1 MGTWPAFGIESLR
14 WSSPDLEYGPR
25 TARSRERG
33 PYESAVPAR
42 IADATVTLD
51 STTMALVAEASAEIA
66 RLDGESLGMATSF
79 ASLLLRTEAASSSQ
93 IENLTSSPRAIALA
107 ELGRRGR
114 ANADEI
120 VANVSAMTEALQ
132 LADRLDSDAILAMH
146 RVLMREHMPQVAGRW
161 REQPVW
167 IGGSAR
173 SPHGADYVAPRAEL
187 VPAAMQDL
195 AGFMARDDVPALAQA
210 AITHAQFENIHP
222 FPDGN
227 GRTGRALLHAQLRHA
242 RLVRQTIVPVS
253 AGLLAD
259 TGRYFEAL
267 ARYRAGDVA
276 SIVVRVCEAVFPAL
290 ENSRRLIDDVR
301 EARARWDDVIRAR
314 RGAAAWGLADLVMTR
329 PVVDSRFVA
338 ERLGVSPLNAQRAID
353 RLVEDGVIVQ
363 IGRGTRDRVW
373 QAPEIIQAMEDFA
386 ERAHH
391 RVF

>member
-66 RLDGESLGMATSF
+66 RLDGEFLGMATSF

-93 IENLTSSPRAIALA
+93 IENLTSSPKSIALA

-267 ARYRAGDVA
+267 ARYRAGEVA

-338 ERLGVSPLNAQRAID
+338 ERLGVTPLNAQRAID